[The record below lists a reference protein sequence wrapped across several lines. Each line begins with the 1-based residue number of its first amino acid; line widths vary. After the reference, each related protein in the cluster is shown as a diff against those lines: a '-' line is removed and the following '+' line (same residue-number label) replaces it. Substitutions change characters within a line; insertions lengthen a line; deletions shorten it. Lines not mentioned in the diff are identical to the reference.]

1 MTLNH
6 GTQMHN
12 PPHPGE
18 LIEGVYLEPCGLSIR
33 QVAERLDVSASTLQR
48 LIAGKSRVSPDM
60 ALRLSRVLGRSAE
73 SWLTLQDSHNQAGP
87 PAALPGCGAHHPG
100 ASGPPVCPPEGH
112 ARRLRLE
119 AFGSR
124 FAPRG
129 GALGHFWPAPQQRRA
144 VQPA

>member
-18 LIEGVYLEPCGLSIR
+18 FIEGVYLEPCGLSIR

-60 ALRLSRVLGRSAE
+60 ALRLSRVLSRSAE
-73 SWLTLQDSHNQAGP
+73 SWLTLQDSHDLWQARQRLDLS
-87 PAALPGCGAHHPG
+87 ALSPMELKTA
-100 ASGPPVCPPEGH
+100 
-112 ARRLRLE
+112 
-119 AFGSR
+119 
-124 FAPRG
+124 
-129 GALGHFWPAPQQRRA
+129 
-144 VQPA
+144 